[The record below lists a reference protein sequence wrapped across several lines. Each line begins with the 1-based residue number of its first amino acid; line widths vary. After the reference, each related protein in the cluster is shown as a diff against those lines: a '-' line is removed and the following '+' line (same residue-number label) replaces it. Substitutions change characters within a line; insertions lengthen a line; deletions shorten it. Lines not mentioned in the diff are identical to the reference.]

1 MDSTCGRLDINS
13 LQLKLYAEFD
23 QWQDFVAAVD
33 EFQRK
38 TSIKLTITTSR
49 KLKSRIRSSKKR
61 KTFRGIKTNTGQDED
76 DHEESID
83 SSGDGV
89 NDDDSR
95 SQESTNISIKG
106 FEYQYLKLT
115 CKHYG
120 GYRST
125 SKGVRPNQ
133 RTAKLNCPTYI
144 YACFDHY
151 KQKFIIKQ
159 MVVDCNHELKD
170 EHVLISKLFKE
181 REPDHISDTNEAT
194 PKKKYIKVRNR
205 NVLKIPLESP
215 AVSNYV
221 PTPTVRIRCNHE
233 LSESCEAA
241 SLTTEDLHS
250 IHELFVSKSK
260 KEQNDLI
267 LEWIQVLPYDNAANT
282 VQVLFRLPA
291 FDGSLVRVCYK
302 AFSQVLKVAINRI
315 NDLIIGN
322 YDEMGNFLDKNK
334 QTGDSREIE
343 NCIANILTSF
353 SKEGDTEET
362 HQVIYCDTV
371 DVPYAEDTIEESFVE
386 ENITN
391 MIESSTSSS
400 SLKNETRDTVQ
411 LLNPLKP
418 PVIKVSPAGDKFSL
432 EINCE
437 YSVTLQNVSIENN
450 GKTIKVSFSAK

>member
-1 MDSTCGRLDINS
+1 MDCGKLDLNS

-49 KLKSRIRSSKKR
+49 KLKSRVRGSKKR
-61 KTFRGIKTNTGQDED
+61 KTFKKIGEGVPEEDEHEQDHD
-76 DHEESID
+76 ESID
-83 SSGDGV
+83 SSGDL
-89 NDDDSR
+89 NDDESQ
-95 SQESTNISIKG
+95 SQEGTTVSIKG

-125 SKGVRPNQ
+125 SKGIRPNQ
-133 RTAKLNCPTYI
+133 RTAKLMCPTYI

-170 EHVLISKLFKE
+170 EHVLISKLFK
-181 REPDHISDTNEAT
+181 DKDADNISSDTNETT
-194 PKKKYIKVRNR
+194 PKKKYVKVRNR

-221 PTPTVRIRCNHE
+221 PSPTVRIKCNHE

-241 SLTTEDLHS
+241 SLTSEDLHS
-250 IHELFVSKSK
+250 IHELFIPKSK

-267 LEWIQVLPYDNAANT
+267 LEWIQVLPYAANT

-302 AFSQVLKVAINRI
+302 SFSQVLKVAINRI
-315 NDLIIGN
+315 NELIIAN
-322 YDEMGNFLDKNK
+322 YDEFGNFLDKNK
-334 QTGDSREIE
+334 QSGDSREIE

-353 SKEGDTEET
+353 SKEGDSEDT

-386 ENITN
+386 ENINN
-391 MIESSTSSS
+391 MIETPPSC
-400 SLKNETRDTVQ
+400 KNESRDTVQ

-418 PVIKVSPAGDKFSL
+418 PVIKVSPSGDKFFL

-437 YSVTLQNVSIENN
+437 YSVTLQNVSIENG